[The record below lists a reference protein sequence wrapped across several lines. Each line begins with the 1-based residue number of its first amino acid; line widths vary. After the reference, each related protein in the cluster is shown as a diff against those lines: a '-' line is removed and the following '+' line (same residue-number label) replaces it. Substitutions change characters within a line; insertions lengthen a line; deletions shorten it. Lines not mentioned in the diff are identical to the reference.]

1 MTDQTPNAPKF
12 DPDNPLPYGGTT
24 DIHGN
29 IIRAVTK
36 EEQDALLAKVRRA
49 FGVNR

>member
-1 MTDQTPNAPKF
+1 MTDQIPNPPKF
-12 DPDNPLPYGGTT
+12 NPDNPLPYGGTT

-36 EEQDALLAKVRRA
+36 EEQDVMLAKVRRA
-49 FGVNR
+49 FGINK